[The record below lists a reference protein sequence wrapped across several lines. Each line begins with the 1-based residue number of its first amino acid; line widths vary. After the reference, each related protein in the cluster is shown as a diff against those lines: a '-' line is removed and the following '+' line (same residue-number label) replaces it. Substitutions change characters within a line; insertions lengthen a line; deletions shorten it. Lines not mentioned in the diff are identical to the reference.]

1 MLMFGSKPILL
12 ELPVEFLLYPTH
24 TLLDSKLLFDNKLTL
39 LELLVEF
46 PSHPIHKL

>member
-24 TLLDSKLLFDNKLTL
+24 KLLHSKLLFGSKPILS
-39 LELLVEF
+39 ELLVAHQL
-46 PSHPIHKL
+46 HPIHKL